1 MPNKKFALSF
11 FKRMLVNAAML
22 MSTLLLQFLFSQSVF
37 AQDITVKG
45 KVMGEGGA
53 PLQGVSVIIKGT
65 SKGTTTDASGNF
77 SLPASKG
84 QVLVISAVSYATKEI
99 KVSDAVITIQLELL
113 DKALGEVVVVGYGT
127 QRKKDVTGAVNLVS
141 AKALK
146 EVPTANFQNALQGHA
161 PGVDIQTVGTG
172 PGAGAVMR
180 IRGVRSVLGSNAPL
194 IVVDG
199 IPYIG
204 NLNDI
209 NTDDIAS
216 LSILKDA
223 SATAIYGSRG
233 SNGVILITT
242 KRGNTG
248 VAKVTYN
255 GYYGVGTVANKYPVF
270 NGPEYIA
277 MHTIAGAASNGVFQ
291 PNELKNMAA
300 GNYTDWQDLMY
311 QNSIKTNHYLTVTG
325 GNDGS
330 TYAFGGGYYKET
342 AVLPGQDY
350 QRGSLKLSIDSRIGK
365 WLKIGVNTMNS
376 LSIQKGAQF
385 VAGSTMFP
393 TLATSPLV
401 SPYDSTGKIVFNA
414 MGQGNS
420 NDLQG
425 NYNPL
430 LLKNN
435 NGMWVDKKRIIHT
448 FNSLF
453 AEANLYKGLKYRF
466 NLGLDYSQE
475 EDDQFQAADHFNGS
489 TNPATNSNP
498 SYFRPTTGN
507 HAVVNNAETWSYTAE
522 NLLTYEKNI
531 AKHHIDFTGLY
542 SIQQQQY
549 HNTQVSKDSMYSDQ
563 TQYFDM
569 SQSVPLTAANAS
581 ISGGEVSSAIISY
594 MARVNYAYD
603 NRYMIT
609 GTYRRDGS
617 SVLATGHN
625 WHQFGAVSAGWNIM
639 NEKFIGSSLK
649 LAWIST
655 LKLRAGYGQTASQS
669 VSAYSALG
677 SVTNNNG
684 LGGQA
689 GDMSKSTIV
698 KYNYGSSIVVGYYL
712 AGLPNPDLDWEYTNT
727 LNIGLDYGF
736 LNNRITGAIE
746 YYNAV
751 TNKLLFSQQLPTSS
765 GVSNPFN
772 VNVGQ
777 MKNWGMEFSVSS
789 VNIQP
794 KTTDGFSWTTDLNLF
809 FNKNKLTKQIGS
821 TTQNIGNQLFT
832 GYSMSSIYDYKNL
845 GIWQISEA
853 AEAAK
858 FGSSP
863 GMIKLQDYDG
873 NGSITTADRHI
884 IGNGDPVLQG
894 GMTNT
899 FSYKGFDL
907 GITMYARFGGLLVS
921 QIHQWSSSYLT
932 TLGSGSSF
940 GRNSIKVDYWTPTNP
955 SNWFPTI
962 ANGTGGWSSA
972 GTTTSWQTLGYY
984 NASFLQIKAINVGYT
999 LKGKLLKQI
1008 GVRSVRVYGSVDN
1021 VGFLFSPY
1029 MRKTGI
1035 APIAT
1040 NQGPSG
1046 VSSPDNLRTGQNS
1059 ITTISASTPLTR
1071 NYMLGLNVN
1080 F

>member
-1 MPNKKFALSF
+1 MIRAFLAF
-11 FKRMLVNAAML
+11 VFMLCLN
-22 MSTLLLQFLFSQSVF
+22 TLLT
-37 AQDITVKG
+37 AQTKVQIKG
-45 KVMGEGGA
+45 KVVDDAGKPVAGA
-53 PLQGVSVIIKGT
+53 SVMV
-65 SKGTTTDASGNF
+65 KGTTTGVTCNELGLFDLSVTTDKKLVVSATGYT
-77 SLPASKG
+77 AKEVAVTADSK
-84 QVLVISAVSYATKEI
+84 T
-99 KVSDAVITIQLELL
+99 ITIKLSQITTELEQ
-113 DKALGEVVVVGYGT
+113 VVVVGYGT
-127 QRKKDVTGAVNLVS
+127 QRKKDVTGSVDLVTS
-141 AKALK
+141 KTLK

-161 PGVDIQTVGTG
+161 AGVDIQTVGTA
-172 PGAGAVMR
+172 PGAGAVIR

-199 IPYIG
+199 IPYVG

-242 KRGNTG
+242 KRGSTG
-248 VAKVTYN
+248 AAKVNYN
-255 GYYGVGTVANKYPVF
+255 GYYGVGTVFNKYPVY
-270 NGPEYIA
+270 NAQEYTA
-277 MHTIAGAASNGVFQ
+277 MHNIAGGASGVFQ
-291 PNELKNMAA
+291 ANELKNMAA
-300 GNYTDWQDLMY
+300 GKSTDWQDLMY
-311 QNSIKTNHYLTVTG
+311 QNSLKTNHYLTVTG
-325 GNDGS
+325 GSDGS
-330 TYAFGGGYYKET
+330 TYSFGGGYYKET

-350 QRGSLKLSIDSRIGK
+350 QRGSLRLSIDSKIGK
-365 WLKIGVNTMNS
+365 WLKVGVNTMNS
-376 LSIQKGAQF
+376 ISIQKGAQF
-385 VAGSTMFP
+385 VSGSTMFT

-401 SPYDSTGKIVFNA
+401 SPYDSTGAIVFNA
-414 MGQGNS
+414 MGQGNP
-420 NDLQG
+420 NDAQG

-435 NGMWVDKKRIIHT
+435 NGMWVDRKRIIHT

-453 AEANLYKGLKYRF
+453 AEANIWKGIKYRF
-466 NLGLDYSQE
+466 NLGLDFSQE
-475 EDDQFQAADHFNGS
+475 EDDQFQAADHYNGT

-498 SYFRPTTGN
+498 SFFRPLNGN

-522 NLLTYEKNI
+522 NLLTYDKNFG
-531 AKHHIDFTGLY
+531 KHHIDVTGLY

-549 HNTQVSKDSMYSDQ
+549 HNTYVSKDSMYSDQ

-569 SQSVPLTAANAS
+569 SQATPTPYAVVSGSEAS
-581 ISGGEVSSAIISY
+581 STVISY
-594 MARVNYAYD
+594 MARVNYSFD
-603 NRYMIT
+603 NRYMLT
-609 GTYRRDGS
+609 GTFRNDGS
-617 SVLATGHN
+617 SVLAAGHN

-639 NEKFIGSSLK
+639 NEKFIKNSSK
-649 LAWIST
+649 LGFIST

-669 VSAYSALG
+669 ISAYSSLG

-684 LGGQA
+684 LSGQS
-689 GDMSKSTIV
+689 GDMSKSTVV
-698 KYNYGSSIVVGYYL
+698 KYNYGTSIVVGYYL

-727 LNIGLDYGF
+727 LNVGLDYGF
-736 LNNRITGAIE
+736 LNNRITGAIDF
-746 YYNAV
+746 YSAV
-751 TNKLLFSQQLPTSS
+751 TNKLLFSQNLPTSS
-765 GVSNPFN
+765 GVSNPYA

-777 MKNWGMEFSVSS
+777 MKNWGMEFSISS
-789 VNIQP
+789 VNIQA
-794 KTTDGFSWTTDLNLF
+794 KKSDGFSWTTDLNLF

-845 GIWQISEA
+845 GIWQTSEA

-858 FGSSP
+858 YGATP
-863 GMIKLQDYDG
+863 GQIKIQDYDNSG
-873 NGSITTADRHI
+873 TITTADRHI

-921 QIHQWSSSYLT
+921 QIHQWQSSYLT
-932 TLGSGSSF
+932 QLDAGSSL
-940 GRNSIKVDYWTPTNP
+940 GRNQIKVDYWTPTNP
-955 SNWFPTI
+955 TNWFPTI
-962 ANGTGGWSSA
+962 ANGTNGWSSA
-972 GTTTSWQTLGYY
+972 TTAWQTLGYY

-999 LKGKLLKQI
+999 FKDKLMKQI
-1008 GVRSVRVYGSVDN
+1008 GIRSIRVYGSVDN

-1029 MRKTGI
+1029 MRQTGI

-1071 NYMLGLNVN
+1071 NYIMGVNVN